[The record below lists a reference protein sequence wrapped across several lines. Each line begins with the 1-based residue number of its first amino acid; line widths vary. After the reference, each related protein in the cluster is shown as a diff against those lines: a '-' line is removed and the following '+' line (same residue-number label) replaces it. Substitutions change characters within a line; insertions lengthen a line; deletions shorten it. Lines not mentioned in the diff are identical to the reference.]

1 MRPSRDDLVK
11 WLRPG
16 LHVKRWLGLLV
27 VGNVVLAVGVAQ
39 IIVALYR
46 RHQLPTLLHV
56 ITLQFLP
63 IGARLAVAAI
73 LGGGAVLL
81 ALVQLS
87 RAMIAPFAPQR
98 RGSLVDAMAAHHR
111 RERGLRVAA
120 IGGGTGLPS
129 VLRGLKGI
137 TSHITA
143 VVTVADDGGSS
154 GVLRRELG
162 ILPPGDLRS
171 NIAAL
176 ADDEDLMTH
185 LFEYRFSMGGLEGHS
200 FGNLFLTAMS
210 AITGSMDRAVAETGR
225 VLAIE
230 GRVLPATLQED
241 VTLLAEVQR
250 PGETRLRRVSG
261 ESAIPEAGGRI
272 VRVFLQPDEVRA
284 FPAAVR
290 ALLAAD
296 LIVIGPGSLFTS
308 ILPNLLVKGIADA
321 LRASGAYKVYVCNVA
336 TQPGETDDFSVA
348 DHIAALESH
357 IGPGAFDAVLANNSQ
372 PTRNKGERTRYVL
385 PDPPDHAIYARYRVE
400 LADLT
405 DPARP
410 WRHDPTKLAKALLAL
425 YESAPHAAPAQIK
438 RAVQHAEFSP
448 LKR

>member
-16 LHVKRWLGLLV
+16 LRIKRWLALLV
-27 VGNVVLAVGVAQ
+27 AGNIVLAVGVAQ
-39 IIVALYR
+39 VIVALYR
-46 RHQLPTLLHV
+46 HHRLPALLHV

-63 IGARLAVAAI
+63 IGVRVGIAAI
-73 LGGGAVLL
+73 LGGGASLI

-87 RAMIAPFAPQR
+87 RSMIAPFALRR
-98 RGSLVDAMAAHHR
+98 RGSLIDAMVAHHR
-111 RERGLRVAA
+111 RDRGLRVVA

-129 VLRGLKGI
+129 VLRGLKGL
-137 TSHITA
+137 TSHLTA

-154 GVLRRELG
+154 GMLRRELG
-162 ILPPGDLRS
+162 ILAPGDLRN

-185 LFEYRFSMGGLEGHS
+185 LFQYRFSTGGLEGHS

-230 GRVLPATLQED
+230 GRVLPATLQD
-241 VTLLAEVQR
+241 NVMLLAEVQR
-250 PGETRLRRVSG
+250 PGETRLRRVTG
-261 ESAIPEAGGRI
+261 ESAIPEVGGRI
-272 VRVFLQPDEVRA
+272 VRVFLQPDDVRA
-284 FPAAVR
+284 YPEAVR

-308 ILPNLLVKGIADA
+308 ILPNLLVNGITEA

-336 TQPGETDDFSVA
+336 TQPGETDDFTIG
-348 DHIAALESH
+348 DHVAALESH
-357 IGPGAFDAVLANNSQ
+357 VGQGAFDAVLANNSY
-372 PTRNKGERTRYVL
+372 PTRNKGENTRYVQ
-385 PDPPDHAIYARYRVE
+385 PDPPDHAIYQRYRVE
-400 LADLT
+400 LTDLT
-405 DPARP
+405 DAARP
-410 WRHDPTKLAKALLAL
+410 WRHDPDKLAKALLAL
-425 YESAPHAAPAQIK
+425 YDSAAQTVPAQIK

-448 LKR
+448 LRR